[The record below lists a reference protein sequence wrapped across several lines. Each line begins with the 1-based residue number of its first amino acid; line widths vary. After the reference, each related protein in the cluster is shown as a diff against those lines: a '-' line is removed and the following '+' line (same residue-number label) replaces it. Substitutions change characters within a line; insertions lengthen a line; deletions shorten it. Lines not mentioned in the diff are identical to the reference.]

1 MSRRGRTPKRVVQ
14 KDSEYQ
20 SILLQRFINRIMTDG
35 KKSTA
40 ERIVYGALDLVKQ
53 RAKKDPLPV
62 FELAVKN
69 VTPLMEVKS
78 RRVGGSTYQVPIEV
92 AEGRARSLA
101 LKWLRDY
108 SRERPGKS
116 MTEKLA
122 AELLEA
128 STGGGFAIKKKE
140 DVHRMAEA
148 NKAFAHFRW

>member
-1 MSRRGRTPKRVVQ
+1 MSRRGRVPKREIP

-20 SILLQRFINRIMTDG
+20 SQLLQRFINRLMVDG
-35 KKSTA
+35 KKSKA
-40 ERIVYGALDLVKQ
+40 EQIVYGALETIKEKT
-53 RAKKDPLPV
+53 KKDPLPL

-108 SRERPGKS
+108 SRNRPGKS
-116 MTEKLA
+116 MMEKLA

-128 STGGGFAIKKKE
+128 SAGGGFAIKKKE